1 MSDERQRV
9 AGTIL
14 RLQCQACGAAFPHF
28 QFSDER
34 ETETGGLFSASSGKA
49 DEVFIGE
56 ATADEWKDFDRAG
69 ATLAE
74 RRLALEQGR
83 DDLRV
88 IRLLRIESALTTGQ
102 GMSLADFRKSYRPPV
117 MMYSCACCEG
127 GESRVVGECS
137 LEEFRNAG
145 GRLDLSS
152 GLVLQ

>member
-1 MSDERQRV
+1 MSDETRTV
-9 AGTIL
+9 KGTIL
-14 RLQCQACGAAFPHF
+14 RLQCQACSAVFPHF
-28 QFSDER
+28 QFSGER

-49 DEVFIGE
+49 DEVFIAE

-74 RRLALEQGR
+74 RRLALEKGR

-117 MMYSCACCEG
+117 MIYSCACCEG

-137 LEEFRNAG
+137 RREFEQAG
-145 GRLDLSS
+145 GCIGLSD
-152 GLVLQ
+152 GLALQ

>member
-1 MSDERQRV
+1 MT
-9 AGTIL
+9 GTIL
-14 RLQCQACGAAFPHF
+14 RLQCQACGAVFPHF
-28 QFSDER
+28 QFSGER
-34 ETETGGLFSASSGKA
+34 ETETGGLFSTSSGKA

-74 RRLALEQGR
+74 RRLAVEQGR

-117 MMYSCACCEG
+117 MVYSCACCEG

-137 LEEFRNAG
+137 LKEFGNAG
-145 GRLDLSS
+145 GCIGFSDRSAS
-152 GLVLQ
+152 Q